1 MCIRDRSYEI
11 GRMCAAIHERKYMH
25 DALLDEK
32 LNPSQELS
40 DLPPTREKILH
51 LLRGKPSEYL
61 KPDTVEKLCAF
72 IKEKPEFFDRI
83 EAESVLCHGDFG
95 YGNIMLCGGKI
106 YFIDFEFA
114 YAGSRYSDIGRFFRR
129 KSGDVQALA
138 DRQVC
143 DAFARGYRSVS
154 PLPSDWLMLAH
165 LCDVS
170 ALLCSLTYDNV
181 PAEWAEDV
189 ENAILYAI
197 HEDKDEYKRQVQMV
211 GRLVQHQQ
219 AGALEDQ
226 LGDGQPRPLAAAE
239 HGVGFEHVVPREAEG
254 GQRRAHLRHRQR
266 AVFVPQLADD
276 GVFVV
281 DELLLLIV
289 IADDLVVAVFVPAA
303 VGLQPGGENFDQ
315 RRLCLLYTSRCV

>member
-1 MCIRDRSYEI
+1 MHRIHDFIITDKAEIASMLRPFDGSLTILDFSLMKESMSNTGYAVTTNAGKYFLKLYSNTTDKPEMAALAYLKNKINVPALFFYDGSKRRCAFAYTVMEFLDGDTLLQYLRKSLKFPPELSYEI

-40 DLPPTREKILH
+40 GLPPTREKILH

-106 YFIDFEFA
+106 YCIDFEFA

-129 KSGDVQALA
+129 SGDVQTLS

-154 PLPSDWLMLAH
+154 ASPLPSAWLMLAH

-170 ALLCSLTYDNV
+170 ALLCSLTYDNT

-197 HEDKDEYKRQVQMV
+197 HEDNWRQ
-211 GRLVQHQQ
+211 
-219 AGALEDQ
+219 
-226 LGDGQPRPLAAAE
+226 AAHTE
-239 HGVGFEHVVPREAEG
+239 
-254 GQRRAHLRHRQR
+254 
-266 AVFVPQLADD
+266 
-276 GVFVV
+276 
-281 DELLLLIV
+281 
-289 IADDLVVAVFVPAA
+289 
-303 VGLQPGGENFDQ
+303 
-315 RRLCLLYTSRCV
+315 

>member
-1 MCIRDRSYEI
+1 
-11 GRMCAAIHERKYMH
+11 MCAAIHERKYMH

-51 LLRGKPSEYL
+51 LLRGKPSEHL

-72 IKEKPEFFDRI
+72 IKEKPELFDRI

-138 DRQVC
+138 DRRVC

-170 ALLCSLTYDNV
+170 ALLCSLTYDNA

-197 HEDKDEYKRQVQMV
+197 HEDNWRQ
-211 GRLVQHQQ
+211 
-219 AGALEDQ
+219 
-226 LGDGQPRPLAAAE
+226 AAHTE
-239 HGVGFEHVVPREAEG
+239 
-254 GQRRAHLRHRQR
+254 
-266 AVFVPQLADD
+266 
-276 GVFVV
+276 
-281 DELLLLIV
+281 
-289 IADDLVVAVFVPAA
+289 
-303 VGLQPGGENFDQ
+303 
-315 RRLCLLYTSRCV
+315 

>member
-1 MCIRDRSYEI
+1 MKSAELCGDTRKK
-11 GRMCAAIHERKYMH
+11 IHD

-129 KSGDVQALA
+129 KAATWLLPTGGSAMLL
-138 DRQVC
+138 
-143 DAFARGYRSVS
+143 RGAIVPS
-154 PLPSDWLMLAH
+154 PRCRPTG
-165 LCDVS
+165 LCWRIC
-170 ALLCSLTYDNV
+170 A
-181 PAEWAEDV
+181 
-189 ENAILYAI
+189 
-197 HEDKDEYKRQVQMV
+197 M
-211 GRLVQHQQ
+211 
-219 AGALEDQ
+219 
-226 LGDGQPRPLAAAE
+226 
-239 HGVGFEHVVPREAEG
+239 
-254 GQRRAHLRHRQR
+254 
-266 AVFVPQLADD
+266 
-276 GVFVV
+276 
-281 DELLLLIV
+281 
-289 IADDLVVAVFVPAA
+289 
-303 VGLQPGGENFDQ
+303 
-315 RRLCLLYTSRCV
+315 